1 MAYGKVFVVQYTTQE
16 HMKSTGHTGNSNMN
30 DLKFTTAGD
39 FLSQQRRIGFA
50 CKYMHPNRPKK
61 KLLEEIQRPQIQKI
75 STTVQWLNRQTREV
89 FEQRLWDNLVRNI
102 PTVYESYY
110 ICSRIAQMNYVWST
124 W

>member
-39 FLSQQRRIGFA
+39 FLSSQQRRIGFA
-50 CKYMHPNRPKK
+50 CKYMHPNQSQKK
-61 KLLEEIQRPQIQKI
+61 KLLEEIQRPLNTR

-89 FEQRLWDNLVRNI
+89 AEQRLWDNLVPI
-102 PTVYESYY
+102 SQS
-110 ICSRIAQMNYVWST
+110 I
-124 W
+124 